1 VYVVAIVELCATVEA
16 EAVALSADVGMTVYE
31 ARLVLASGTPAIVRS
46 TSDRAQALDLA
57 TRLRERGHDVAL
69 CDTSDVVPSQAMTS
83 MRRFR
88 FGPAC
93 IEIDAGPSLAH
104 DGAPPDR
111 LPYDDVGPLIAAVH
125 RKRIAN
131 ESESSDR
138 KLSVGRAIMSGG
150 IVMTKTVKR
159 ETRSTTEDREQVLY
173 VFRRSGA
180 KPWILREHGTNWK
193 GHGRP
198 VAPTAAQNFRIA
210 SQALRERAPRAPY
223 DDRLVGRKSAPERM
237 AVAGGLAGTT
247 TTTSSSETG
256 VDLLAHLLALSI
268 KAGAGP

>member
-1 VYVVAIVELCATVEA
+1 MYVVALA
-16 EAVALSADVGMTVYE
+16 EWKAAADVVATELALDLGINVYE
-31 ARLVLASGTPAIVRS
+31 ARLMLASGTPALLRS
-46 TSDRAQALDLA
+46 TSDKAQALDLA
-57 TRLRERGHDVAL
+57 TRLRERGHDVAF
-69 CDTSDVVPSQAMTS
+69 CDTSEVVLSRAMTS

-88 FGPAC
+88 LGPTC

-104 DGAPPDR
+104 AGAPPDR
-111 LPYDDVGPLIAAVH
+111 LPYDDIGPLIAAVH
-125 RKRIAN
+125 RKRVAN
-131 ESESSDR
+131 EGESSDR

-173 VFRRSGA
+173 VFRRSDA
-180 KPWILREHGTNWK
+180 QPWILREHGTNWI

-198 VAPTAAQNFRIA
+198 LAPTAAQNFRIA

-237 AVAGGLAGTT
+237 AVVGGMAGATT
-247 TTTSSSETG
+247 TTTSETG

-268 KAGAGP
+268 THASFER